1 MAYFVILNFDIE
13 DAGTFRTYEQL
24 ARPTLPATAK
34 VLIFDDD
41 PEQLEGHSHRR
52 LVVLEFESRAAAL
65 AWYQSEPYQNA
76 AKHRRA
82 ATTGWVRG
90 VPGLAVRLGSA
101 TSPGSGAPGSDTRD
115 SEAPAPKLQ

>member
-24 ARPTLPATAK
+24 ARHTLPVTAK
-34 VLIFDDD
+34 VLVFDDE
-41 PEQLEGHSHRR
+41 PEHLEGRSHRR
-52 LVVLEFESRAAAL
+52 LVVLEFASRAAAL
-65 AWYQSEPYQNA
+65 AWYQSEVYQEA

-90 VPGLAVRLGSA
+90 VPGFPARP
-101 TSPGSGAPGSDTRD
+101 SPPTALDAGTPDA
-115 SEAPAPKLQ
+115 ELQ